1 MYGNKKGSNVL
12 STRRVDTSAN
22 SSVEPTP
29 PNTSDTLFDNECGM
43 YGYGECTN
51 GSYQPA
57 VLTLCGDG
65 NEVHAILLL
74 HVFRDC
80 WLHPGDLVRQLC
92 RRPFQIWQSLL
103 FLSSSFLGVDCIRSR
118 AHLLGFGASLDSAY
132 NVSIS
137 ATSGVFPW
145 HQISDWKWHF
155 TLVVHHVS
163 VPSIHRSY
171 CQLWVQLA

>member
-51 GSYQPA
+51 GNYQPA

-65 NEVHAILLL
+65 SEVHAILLL
-74 HVFRDC
+74 HVFREL
-80 WLHPGDLVRQLC
+80 LHPGDLVRQLR
-92 RRPFQIWQSLL
+92 RRPFQIW
-103 FLSSSFLGVDCIRSR
+103 
-118 AHLLGFGASLDSAY
+118 
-132 NVSIS
+132 
-137 ATSGVFPW
+137 
-145 HQISDWKWHF
+145 
-155 TLVVHHVS
+155 
-163 VPSIHRSY
+163 
-171 CQLWVQLA
+171 